1 MLLLKAQVKGSDQA
15 DLFGQTTQ
23 VHAHVRD
30 GRIVRPYLAI
40 RHKAPPAA
48 PLPEVHVH
56 PAKPMMV
63 VTKQPHQII
72 GDWVAALLAGEEGDM
87 AAAAAALGV
96 TPANGLPYHTIARL
110 RAFLGDKMPK
120 AAIDRIATKEGMSL
134 TEWVAAVKAERFK
147 PKPVVVHRG
156 PVAPEMA
163 AEVSY
168 ARAKRDRIQG
178 EYKEA
183 RAAVKVDPVV
193 RQIGGIASSKWREA
207 RLGREFRSA
216 QEDLRSAKSAVA
228 TRVAKP
234 AGPQSYPWESAS
246 QSHLIH
252 RMTDDELVSA
262 MMEAVKTPRSMA
274 YLDMMRIS
282 TKGRRDSLPLERN
295 QSLLATL
302 AHAETAA
309 REAEPKPVLVVTKP
323 AAKPVDKPEWK
334 MTVEDL
340 DPAYRARKY
349 GDLTMD
355 EFLRQAQL
363 HEAIG
368 AATDAKPN
376 PQARKAA
383 FEKGKALFNP
393 GAYRHMHPSSAP
405 TEPPHLAE
413 GRRIYE
419 GYKAKKAARSAR
431 GLGDSLGT
439 ASDEHSFALWE
450 KRLAADPSKWKPGMG
465 VSYQV
470 SGGAR
475 MQTNRG
481 FRLVSVDAAGKRGVV
496 RSVADTGITTT
507 GGDHD
512 RLDDAW
518 IYLGELKREKKYDA
532 Q

>member
-63 VTKQPHQII
+63 VTK
-72 GDWVAALLAGEEGDM
+72 
-87 AAAAAALGV
+87 
-96 TPANGLPYHTIARL
+96 
-110 RAFLGDKMPK
+110 
-120 AAIDRIATKEGMSL
+120 
-134 TEWVAAVKAERFK
+134 
-147 PKPVVVHRG
+147 
-156 PVAPEMA
+156 
-163 AEVSY
+163 
-168 ARAKRDRIQG
+168 
-178 EYKEA
+178 
-183 RAAVKVDPVV
+183 
-193 RQIGGIASSKWREA
+193 
-207 RLGREFRSA
+207 
-216 QEDLRSAKSAVA
+216 
-228 TRVAKP
+228 
-234 AGPQSYPWESAS
+234 
-246 QSHLIH
+246 
-252 RMTDDELVSA
+252 
-262 MMEAVKTPRSMA
+262 
-274 YLDMMRIS
+274 
-282 TKGRRDSLPLERN
+282 
-295 QSLLATL
+295 
-302 AHAETAA
+302 
-309 REAEPKPVLVVTKP
+309 
-323 AAKPVDKPEWK
+323 
-334 MTVEDL
+334 
-340 DPAYRARKY
+340 
-349 GDLTMD
+349 
-355 EFLRQAQL
+355 
-363 HEAIG
+363 
-368 AATDAKPN
+368 
-376 PQARKAA
+376 
-383 FEKGKALFNP
+383 
-393 GAYRHMHPSSAP
+393 P

-419 GYKAKKAARSAR
+419 GYKAKKAARAAR

>member
-234 AGPQSYPWESAS
+234 AGPQSYP
-246 QSHLIH
+246 
-252 RMTDDELVSA
+252 R
-262 MMEAVKTPRSMA
+262 
-274 YLDMMRIS
+274 
-282 TKGRRDSLPLERN
+282 
-295 QSLLATL
+295 
-302 AHAETAA
+302 
-309 REAEPKPVLVVTKP
+309 
-323 AAKPVDKPEWK
+323 
-334 MTVEDL
+334 
-340 DPAYRARKY
+340 
-349 GDLTMD
+349 
-355 EFLRQAQL
+355 
-363 HEAIG
+363 
-368 AATDAKPN
+368 
-376 PQARKAA
+376 
-383 FEKGKALFNP
+383 
-393 GAYRHMHPSSAP
+393 
-405 TEPPHLAE
+405 
-413 GRRIYE
+413 
-419 GYKAKKAARSAR
+419 
-431 GLGDSLGT
+431 
-439 ASDEHSFALWE
+439 
-450 KRLAADPSKWKPGMG
+450 
-465 VSYQV
+465 
-470 SGGAR
+470 
-475 MQTNRG
+475 
-481 FRLVSVDAAGKRGVV
+481 
-496 RSVADTGITTT
+496 
-507 GGDHD
+507 
-512 RLDDAW
+512 
-518 IYLGELKREKKYDA
+518 
-532 Q
+532 